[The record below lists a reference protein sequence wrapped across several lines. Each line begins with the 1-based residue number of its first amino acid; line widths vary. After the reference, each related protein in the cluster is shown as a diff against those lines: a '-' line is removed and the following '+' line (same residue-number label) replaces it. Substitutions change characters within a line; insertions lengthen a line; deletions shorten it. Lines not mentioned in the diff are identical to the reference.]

1 MIDEMA
7 LLLKIA
13 LFMIGGW
20 QIAKRNLRIAF
31 VFMAFG
37 AVMAGVDIGVS
48 ADKPWALM
56 LSGEALAQDYKDAM
70 WGGAIMLLILI
81 LIYWPATYFFK
92 PTK

>member
-1 MIDEMA
+1 MIDEIA

-37 AVMAGVDIGVS
+37 AVMAGVDIGVG
-48 ADKPWALM
+48 AEQPWTLFV
-56 LSGEALAQDYKDAM
+56 SGEAVAQDYKEAV

-81 LIYWPATYFFK
+81 LIFWPATYFFK
-92 PTK
+92 PRN